1 MPIYS
6 YKGYDAVSGASLQ
19 GKIEADTERTAR
31 QKLKSRQKMIIAS
44 IKEEVASTSKAKFIL
59 FEPKVNTRELSIM
72 VRQFAVLQQ
81 AHVPLDESIKALV
94 AQVDNPALRN
104 TLAAVRDGVSEGLS
118 LADASAK
125 FPRVFNRLFVN
136 MVRAGESSGTLATVL
151 ERLAGFLEYQVKVS
165 RQVMS
170 AMTYPAIMICA
181 SSALVVYLFVSVVP
195 NLAKVFENMKVP
207 LPWYTQM
214 LINISNFIQSYWY
227 LIAGLIA
234 GVVFG
239 VRAWISTAEGLH
251 KFDGWLL
258 RLPLFGGIVLRISVS
273 RFTKTLSTLL
283 SSGVPIIQALEI
295 TKNVVTNSVIAAVIE
310 QAKIEVQEGKSLA
323 ACISRGNIF
332 PGLVTHMIATGEK
345 TGELEEMLVHVSNA
359 YDAEVETKITTMI
372 SLIEPLM
379 MLVMFSIA
387 LVVIGAMMMPM
398 LSIMN
403 QFR

>member
-6 YKGYDAVSGASLQ
+6 YKGYDASSGASLQ
-19 GKIEADTERTAR
+19 GKIEADTERSAR
-31 QKLKSRQKMIIAS
+31 QKLKARQKIIIAS
-44 IKEEVASTSKAKFIL
+44 IKEEVASTAKPKFTL
-59 FEPKVNTRELSIM
+59 FEPSVSIKELSIM

-81 AHVPLDESIKALV
+81 AHVPLDESLKALV
-94 AQVDNPALRN
+94 AQVENPVLRN

-125 FPRVFNRLFVN
+125 FPRVFNRLYVN

-151 ERLAGFLEYQVKVS
+151 ERLAGFLEYQVKIG
-165 RQVMS
+165 RQIVS
-170 AMTYPAIMICA
+170 AMTYPAIMIM
-181 SSALVVYLFVSVVP
+181 SSSGIVVYLFISVVP
-195 NLAKVFENMKVP
+195 NMAKVFDNMKVP
-207 LPWYTQM
+207 LPIYTQW
-214 LINISNFIQSYWY
+214 LINASNFIQNFWY
-227 LIAGLIA
+227 LIALALVGA
-234 GVVFG
+234 FFG
-239 VRAWISTAEGLH
+239 FRAWASTPEGRYKL
-251 KFDGWLL
+251 DGWLL
-258 RLPLFGGIVLRISVS
+258 RLPLFGGIVLRIGVS

-295 TKNVVTNSVIAAVIE
+295 TKNVVTNSILAEVID
-310 QAKIEVQEGKSLA
+310 QAKTEVQEGKSLA
-323 ACISRGNIF
+323 GCISRHNVF

-359 YDAEVETKITTMI
+359 YDAEVESKITTMI
-372 SLIEPLM
+372 ALIEPLM

-387 LVVIGAMMMPM
+387 LVVIGAMMLPM

>member
-6 YKGYDAVSGASLQ
+6 YKGYDAVSGASLA
-19 GKIEADTERTAR
+19 GKIEADSERNAR
-31 QKLKSRQKMIIAS
+31 QKLKGRQKMIVAS
-44 IKEEVASTSKAKFIL
+44 LKEEVASTSKSKVML
-59 FEPKVNTRELSIM
+59 FQPSVNTQELSVR

-81 AHVPLDESIKALV
+81 AHVPLDESLKALV
-94 AQVDNPALRN
+94 AQVENPVLRN
-104 TLAAVRDGVSEGLS
+104 TLAAVKDGVSEGLS

-125 FPRVFNRLFVN
+125 FPRVFNRLYVN
-136 MVRAGESSGTLATVL
+136 MVRAGESSGNLGTVL
-151 ERLAGFLEYQVKVS
+151 ERLAGFLEYQVKVG
-165 RQVMS
+165 RQVVS

-181 SSALVVYLFVSVVP
+181 SSGLIVFLMVSVVP
-195 NLAKVFENMKVP
+195 NLAKVFDNMKVP

-214 LINISNFIQSYWY
+214 LINISEFIQSYWY
-227 LIAGLIA
+227 VIGILLTGAFIAFRMWINKPEGRRKLDQWLI
-234 GVVFG
+234 
-239 VRAWISTAEGLH
+239 
-251 KFDGWLL
+251 KM
-258 RLPLFGGIVLRISVS
+258 PLFGGIVLRISVS

-295 TKNVVTNSVIAAVIE
+295 TKNVVTNTVIADVIE
-310 QAKIEVQEGKSLA
+310 QAKIEVQVGKSLA
-323 ACISRGNIF
+323 ACIARGGIF

-345 TGELEEMLVHVSNA
+345 TGQLEEMLVHVSNA

-379 MLVMFSIA
+379 MIVMFSLA